1 MRLKKAWMLAT
12 IMTLCGT
19 MMTMSSCKKDDD
31 PSVVPIPELTPE
43 EQLKAD
49 TYERI
54 KFLREDPALQE
65 LGIGRMFLFQEDD
78 TYECATFYQADTNGD
93 GKMDEDESVMM
104 VSNGMWKPLGKVNC
118 SLVNQSFDALAVD
131 YVIKSVVELPSSNVV
146 LEPIQEQYKDTLY
159 IIPNPA
165 GGDNFLFQSDLV
177 TLWMLSNQEEL
188 SASTRWDLSDIW
200 NAATEILKQVI
211 KDVIPG
217 VWEFWKWTKATF
229 ADSYDPVVTGNSNWM
244 GNIFKDL
251 NPKIHEI
258 SIPGTHDTFTY
269 GLTKVT
275 SPWGMTQVFN
285 LEEQFDAGVRYF
297 DFRLG
302 IPFHHSTRLDFYH
315 GLINC
320 NVELIPVMD
329 KLREL
334 LKYHPGETVIAMLKF
349 EDADTDQ
356 TRVDLLREVLD
367 KYKDILVDPSK
378 YGPEL
383 RLNDCRGKIILMQR
397 FKESGK
403 GYTNA
408 SFGIYCGGDDR
419 NQVYENRYGD
429 ITWKVMEQDVCECV
443 INPLHPKDDMDKF
456 MKDRKELFE
465 ANLLDCNTEHADRPD
480 TWHINKT
487 SGYLKA
493 LGGLGMSYAVS
504 ANTMNQFANN
514 TIRGR
519 MGQKTGW
526 IVMDFAGLDIEG
538 SMRVNVYGDVLIQ
551 ALIDNNRA
559 MVNKGVLK

>member
-43 EQLKAD
+43 EQRK
-49 TYERI
+49 
-54 KFLREDPALQE
+54 
-65 LGIGRMFLFQEDD
+65 
-78 TYECATFYQADTNGD
+78 
-93 GKMDEDESVMM
+93 
-104 VSNGMWKPLGKVNC
+104 
-118 SLVNQSFDALAVD
+118 
-131 YVIKSVVELPSSNVV
+131 
-146 LEPIQEQYKDTLY
+146 
-159 IIPNPA
+159 
-165 GGDNFLFQSDLV
+165 
-177 TLWMLSNQEEL
+177 
-188 SASTRWDLSDIW
+188 
-200 NAATEILKQVI
+200 
-211 KDVIPG
+211 
-217 VWEFWKWTKATF
+217 
-229 ADSYDPVVTGNSNWM
+229 
-244 GNIFKDL
+244 
-251 NPKIHEI
+251 
-258 SIPGTHDTFTY
+258 
-269 GLTKVT
+269 
-275 SPWGMTQVFN
+275 
-285 LEEQFDAGVRYF
+285 
-297 DFRLG
+297 
-302 IPFHHSTRLDFYH
+302 
-315 GLINC
+315 
-320 NVELIPVMD
+320 
-329 KLREL
+329 
-334 LKYHPGETVIAMLKF
+334 
-349 EDADTDQ
+349 ADTDQ

-419 NQVYENRYGD
+419 NQIYENRYGD
-429 ITWKVMEQDVCECV
+429 IKWKVMEQDVCECV